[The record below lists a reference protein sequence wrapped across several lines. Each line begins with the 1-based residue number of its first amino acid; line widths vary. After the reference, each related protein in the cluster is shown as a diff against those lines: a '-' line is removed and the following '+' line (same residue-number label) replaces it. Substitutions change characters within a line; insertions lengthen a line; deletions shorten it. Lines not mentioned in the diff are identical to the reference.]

1 MEPVPVIVQA
11 VLVDE
16 PNKHLIKSAKLIG
29 ISYLTYYAYLFS
41 NLIMDEKSDY
51 IDWAV
56 NLLCAYVF
64 AIWLPVYGITA
75 AKKNNERALSVFS
88 CLQTFLCIWFILQF
102 ILEWSMMAVI
112 INACTGCEKT
122 FSMGNTTCET
132 IINNH
137 IYEISNTKC
146 QEKIPNMNQVM
157 TTVLQLLMALSSFM
171 GTIYVRKKKS
181 MKIVSIV
188 SHDVPDIEADLT
200 REETTVMAEPEIVT
214 ETNTETTA
222 IVEPGIITQ

>member
-29 ISYLTYYAYLFS
+29 MSYLTYYAYLFS
-41 NLIMDEKSDY
+41 NLIMDDKSDY

-75 AKKNNERALSVFS
+75 AKKNNDRALSVFS
-88 CLQTFLCIWFILQF
+88 CLQTFLCIWFILQIIF
-102 ILEWSMMAVI
+102 EWSMRAII
-112 INACTGCEKT
+112 INICTECEKT
-122 FSMGNTTCET
+122 FSMGNTTCT
-132 IINNH
+132 ITDLNNKM
-137 IYEISNTKC
+137 YEINYTKC
-146 QEKIPNMNQVM
+146 RRDIPSMDQVV
-157 TTVLQLLMALSSFM
+157 TSVLQVLLALSSFM

-200 REETTVMAEPEIVT
+200 QEETTVMAEPEIVT
-214 ETNTETTA
+214 ETTA